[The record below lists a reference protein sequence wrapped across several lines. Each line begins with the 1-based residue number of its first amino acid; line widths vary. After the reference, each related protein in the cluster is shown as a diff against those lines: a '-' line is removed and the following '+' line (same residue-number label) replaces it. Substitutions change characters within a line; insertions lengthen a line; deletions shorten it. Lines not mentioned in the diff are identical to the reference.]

1 MINRSIFSFVLSF
14 LMTSLAVADDFGP
27 FDFSFTG
34 AGGAIPAIDP
44 DHDSEGVSVF
54 SLTMANPSIP
64 HIASL
69 ELLLNGLTHSEPADL
84 DIYLIDPFGRTLE
97 VMTDR
102 GDAVGIV
109 QVDLIFNDKAAG
121 LPPLNSQLS
130 SGTYLTEGPGGLGN
144 FVGGS
149 GGTDAWVLVIID
161 DSATDS
167 GSLQSWTLRG
177 TVPEPMTLSLLAL
190 GGLALLRRRRA

>member
-1 MINRSIFSFVLSF
+1 
-14 LMTSLAVADDFGP
+14 MTSKSVFSLAISLLISSFAVADDNGP

-34 AGGAIPAIDP
+34 NGGAIPAIDP
-44 DHDSEGVSVF
+44 DGDNEGVSVF
-54 SLTMANPSIP
+54 TIIMENPSIP
-64 HIASL
+64 NIASL
-69 ELLLNGLTHSEPADL
+69 ELVLTGLTHTEPADL
-84 DIYLIDPFGRTLE
+84 DIYLIDPFGETLE

-121 LPPLNSQLS
+121 LPPLNSQIS
-130 SGTYLTEGPGGLGN
+130 SGTYLTEGLGGLSN

-149 GGTDAWVLVIID
+149 GGTDAWVLVVID

-167 GSLQSWTLRG
+167 GTLQSWTLRG
-177 TVPEPMTLSLLAL
+177 TVPEPMSLSLLAI
-190 GGLALLRRRRA
+190 GALAFLRRRRK